1 MLNGMTEKETAC
13 LTEVMLNSGDKLTFD
28 YNIVDKN
35 DFENYIKN
43 VISALDGVTDIS
55 ALEVAISEQIAQ
67 ESIKKFLNDG
77 QCHALLIQKTS
88 NKGMS
93 MFNCP

>member
-1 MLNGMTEKETAC
+1 MVEQANYWEMVDHSSDSQERSS
-13 LTEVMLNSGDKLTFD
+13 EVQVTV
-28 YNIVDKN
+28 VDKN